1 MRTHSAALHM
11 KKLTTCLTELLM
23 PLTARAAAA
32 AAVGAGASG
41 KSGSGK
47 ECVTATAAPPNSALQ
62 TCQVKSEKEQLGNE
76 NIGNAVQERQTEM
89 QPRDSLPL
97 LNTAVSHSMHP
108 HEAPPAPSAAWIDT
122 PPSWWPVPLQFDV
135 ATHVCHAQAPT

>member
-1 MRTHSAALHM
+1 MRTHSAALRM
-11 KKLTTCLTELLM
+11 KKLTTCWTELLM

-47 ECVTATAAPPNSALQ
+47 ECVIATAAPPNSALQ
-62 TCQVKSEKEQLGNE
+62 TCLPSEKEKVGKD
-76 NIGNAVQERQTEM
+76 NIGNALQERQTEM
-89 QPRDSLPL
+89 QPRDSLPV
-97 LNTAVSHSMHP
+97 LNTAASQSMQA
-108 HEAPPAPSAAWIDT
+108 HEAPAAPSAAWIDT